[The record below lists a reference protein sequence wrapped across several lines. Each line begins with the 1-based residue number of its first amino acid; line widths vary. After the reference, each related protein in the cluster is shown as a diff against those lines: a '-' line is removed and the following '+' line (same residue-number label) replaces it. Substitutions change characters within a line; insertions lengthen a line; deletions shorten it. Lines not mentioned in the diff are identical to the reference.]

1 MRIARGLTTKIIKYN
16 EKRIVCFCLIGALV
30 LTALGVCI
38 FFHRHYIEIPVLE
51 YKSMRPTKNHVIV
64 HASCPKDWV
73 WIDTGNGE
81 KILNS
86 FTQNAN
92 ENGANDEEYY
102 LGIFEV
108 FLDDGSVYEK
118 LIHSNMFGLFPDSLK
133 NGKCPAAKECSYV
146 ELRYPQK
153 EIDNGFLAEKYY
165 MRLYQIQF
173 NGVVIMAN
181 FCIYENS
188 PYSEKA
194 IDAFIESLSIKAF
207 N

>member
-1 MRIARGLTTKIIKYN
+1 M
-16 EKRIVCFCLIGALV
+16 
-30 LTALGVCI
+30 
-38 FFHRHYIEIPVLE
+38 
-51 YKSMRPTKNHVIV
+51 
-64 HASCPKDWV
+64 
-73 WIDTGNGE
+73 
-81 KILNS
+81 
-86 FTQNAN
+86 
-92 ENGANDEEYY
+92 
-102 LGIFEV
+102 
-108 FLDDGSVYEK
+108 YEK

>member
-1 MRIARGLTTKIIKYN
+1 MRIARWLTTKIIKYN
-16 EKRIVCFCLIGALV
+16 GKRIVCFCLIGALV

-92 ENGANDEEYY
+92 ENGAK
-102 LGIFEV
+102 
-108 FLDDGSVYEK
+108 DGK
-118 LIHSNMFGLFPDSLK
+118 ARCLI
-133 NGKCPAAKECSYV
+133 
-146 ELRYPQK
+146 
-153 EIDNGFLAEKYY
+153 
-165 MRLYQIQF
+165 
-173 NGVVIMAN
+173 
-181 FCIYENS
+181 
-188 PYSEKA
+188 
-194 IDAFIESLSIKAF
+194 
-207 N
+207 

>member
-1 MRIARGLTTKIIKYN
+1 MRIARWLTTKIIKYN
-16 EKRIVCFCLIGALV
+16 GKRIVCFCLIGALV

-146 ELRYPQK
+146 ELRYRRK
-153 EIDNGFLAEKYY
+153 
-165 MRLYQIQF
+165 RL
-173 NGVVIMAN
+173 IMV
-181 FCIYENS
+181 S
-188 PYSEKA
+188 
-194 IDAFIESLSIKAF
+194 
-207 N
+207 

>member
-1 MRIARGLTTKIIKYN
+1 MEKNTIARRYSNIVALDAGIIKN
-16 EKRIVCFCLIGALV
+16 GSSVSCRGAV
-30 LTALGVCI
+30 QFVDA
-38 FFHRHYIEIPVLE
+38 
-51 YKSMRPTKNHVIV
+51 
-64 HASCPKDWV
+64 
-73 WIDTGNGE
+73 
-81 KILNS
+81 
-86 FTQNAN
+86 
-92 ENGANDEEYY
+92 
-102 LGIFEV
+102 
-108 FLDDGSVYEK
+108 
-118 LIHSNMFGLFPDSLK
+118 
-133 NGKCPAAKECSYV
+133 
-146 ELRYPQK
+146 YPQK